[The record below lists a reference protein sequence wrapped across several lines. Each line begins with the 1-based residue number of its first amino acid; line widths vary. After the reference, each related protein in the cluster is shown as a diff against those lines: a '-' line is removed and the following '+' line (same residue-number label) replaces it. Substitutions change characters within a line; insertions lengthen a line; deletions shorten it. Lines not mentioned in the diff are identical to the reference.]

1 MTRISKF
8 MMALIIGIYSAGSY
22 ASKFDMFLP
31 TYQCTL
37 TKHRKVYDIS
47 NVGTQSFTT
56 STPEIF
62 LICESNN
69 VVKGDNFRA
78 VWIADNTTQQGWD
91 NYKIA
96 ERMVVV
102 RKDLTDLD
110 LFKTTFKLRKPHG
123 GWPVGSYHVR
133 VYINGVEGYDYRFD
147 IRY

>member
-1 MTRISKF
+1 MNILSKSI
-8 MMALIIGIYSAGSY
+8 MALFIGIYSAGSY
-22 ASKFDMFLP
+22 AAKSDMFLP

-37 TKHRKVYDIS
+37 TKHRKVYDIT

-78 VWIADNTTQQGWD
+78 VWIADITSQPGWD
-91 NYKIA
+91 NYKIS
-96 ERMVVV
+96 ERMAVV
-102 RKDLTDLD
+102 RKDLNDLD
-110 LFKTTFKLRKPHG
+110 LFKTTFALRKPCN

-133 VYINGVEGYDYRFD
+133 IYINGVEGYDYQFA
-147 IRY
+147 IR